1 MASSSTIPT
10 CSNSEPLLTLRELC
24 CRGRAER
31 SRLSRRGSASAARAT
46 RPSCQRCQQPAQ
58 GNAACTLAF
67 ISQEPDLFGIATLNL
82 TVGYEWDE
90 IGQQM
95 GDPVISLRDGSFE
108 EAHWVVTLPTSA
120 GAGSGSIAPI
130 KPTDDAPSTPMI
142 DVHDSD
148 VAEGTNDS

>member
-1 MASSSTIPT
+1 M
-10 CSNSEPLLTLRELC
+10 
-24 CRGRAER
+24 
-31 SRLSRRGSASAARAT
+31 
-46 RPSCQRCQQPAQ
+46 
-58 GNAACTLAF
+58 
-67 ISQEPDLFGIATLNL
+67 NL

-95 GDPVISLRDGSFE
+95 GNPVISLRDGSFE
-108 EAHWVVTLPTSA
+108 EAHWVVTLPTST

-130 KPTDDAPSTPMI
+130 KPTGDAPSTPMI